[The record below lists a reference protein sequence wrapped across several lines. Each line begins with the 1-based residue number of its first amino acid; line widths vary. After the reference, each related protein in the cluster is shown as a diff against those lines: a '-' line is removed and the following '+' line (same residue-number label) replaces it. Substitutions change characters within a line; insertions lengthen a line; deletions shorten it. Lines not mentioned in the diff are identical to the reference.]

1 MLKKEKL
8 KNKRQFEQLF
18 RDNYTRLYYHALNF
32 LNDSES
38 AYDVVNDVFEYVW
51 THYEQFKFDKSIT
64 PLLYTLVR
72 NYSINLIRHQRVEE
86 KYQQKM
92 QQETDVYEQNYE
104 EYEATL
110 QRLRNAI
117 AQLPPQTQHIFKACF
132 LEGKKY
138 LEAANEANISVNTV
152 KTHISK
158 ALRILREEFAGDN
171 LVLFL
176 FFINNTRGRGKS
188 AISIA

>member
-1 MLKKEKL
+1 M
-8 KNKRQFEQLF
+8 KNKRQFEQIF
-18 RDNYTRLYYHALNF
+18 RENYTRLYYHALNF

-72 NYSINLIRHQRVEE
+72 NYSVNIVRHQRVQE

-92 QQETDVYEQNYE
+92 LQEAELYEQNYE

-117 AQLPPQTQHIFKACF
+117 ARLPPQTQHIFKACF

-138 LEAANEANISVNTV
+138 LEVGHELGISVNTV

-158 ALRILREEFAGDN
+158 ALQILRKEFAGEN
-171 LVLFL
+171 LVLFT
-176 FFINNTRGRGKS
+176 FFIYKNRLPFSS
-188 AISIA
+188 AKK